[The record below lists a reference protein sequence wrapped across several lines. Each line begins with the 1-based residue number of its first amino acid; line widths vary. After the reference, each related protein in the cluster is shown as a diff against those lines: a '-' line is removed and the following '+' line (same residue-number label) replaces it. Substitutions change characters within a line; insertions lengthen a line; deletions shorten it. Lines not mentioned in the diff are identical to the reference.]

1 MTRMRLLVLTMI
13 TVFAGPLAAQ
23 PLTAGTWTGTLA
35 PARGGPVAVE
45 AALEECIGGY
55 KVDLKVAGR
64 AAGEAQAV
72 RWADNRLRFR
82 FVEPRSRRQHT
93 CALTRGA
100 DGTLSGTCAVPR
112 SRPVAMTLAPPAA
125 GAFGCSG

>member
-1 MTRMRLLVLTMI
+1 MRRFLIAAAILG
-13 TVFAGPLAAQ
+13 AGPAAGQ
-23 PLTAGTWTGTLA
+23 PLAAGTWTGTLA

-45 AALEECIGGY
+45 AALEECLEGW

-93 CALTRGA
+93 CALTRRA
-100 DGTLSGTCAVPR
+100 DGSLIGTCAVPR
-112 SRPVAMTLAPPAA
+112 SRPAAMT
-125 GAFGCSG
+125 